1 MLSLQTLTL
10 ADLILS
16 RLLFAGVQGM
26 TTSTLKQSLRA
37 VAGNELS
44 NAAYTEEV
52 EKQLTGLMEQDY
64 VQSIGRARYR
74 ITDGG
79 QQQICTQLGMET
91 VPAKL
96 RWNTFKDAD
105 LVAYALRLPG
115 LSSVKRKEIAAAD
128 GLRAAIL
135 KHYYDLPVDY
145 FGTLTAARN
154 ALLWQQLCDP
164 ESAARLQQRLPTLRQ
179 QGFNQGTV
187 MSALLNELLQPPK
200 PLPWEKALPQLIAK
214 IANAKRTAP
223 DELRN
228 AILRQALV
236 TPVRTS
242 VTIIG
247 NGRPPVNGTDPGTE
261 PHPVVPSDREFA
273 QITKEAATAT
283 QDGRLGDY
291 KVFIARVWETL
302 QQQHPNLQL
311 SLAEFKQRLLTA
323 NQQRLL
329 TLSRADMAYAL
340 DPEDVAASEINHMNS
355 TFHFIRLD

>member
-1 MLSLQTLTL
+1 MLSLQPLTL

-16 RLLFAGVQGM
+16 RLLFVGVQGM
-26 TTSTLKQSLRA
+26 TTSTLKQSLKA

-44 NAAYTEEV
+44 NAAYTEQI
-52 EKQLTGLMEQDY
+52 EKRLTELTEEQY
-64 VQSIGRARYR
+64 VASIGRARYR
-74 ITDGG
+74 ITAGG
-79 QQQICTQLGMET
+79 QQYICTQLGLET
-91 VPAKL
+91 VPPRL
-96 RWNTFKDAD
+96 RWNTFKNAD
-105 LVAYALRLPG
+105 LVAHALRLPG
-115 LSSVKRKEIAAAD
+115 LSSATRKEIATAD

-135 KHYYDLPVDY
+135 KHYYALPVDY
-145 FGTLTAARN
+145 FGPLTAARN

-164 ESAARLQQRLPTLRQ
+164 ETAASLQERLPTLRR

-236 TPVRTS
+236 TPARTA
-242 VTIIG
+242 VTTIG
-247 NGRPPVNGTDPGTE
+247 NGRAPVNGTNPGTE
-261 PHPVVPSDREFA
+261 PDPVVLSDRDFA
-273 QITKEAATAT
+273 QFTKGAATAT
-283 QDGRLGDY
+283 VEGRLGDY
-291 KVFIARVWETL
+291 KVFIGRVWQTL
-302 QQQHPNLQL
+302 QQQHPELQL
-311 SLAEFKQRLLTA
+311 SLAEFKQRLIAA

-340 DPEDVAASEINHMNS
+340 DPEDVAASRSI
-355 TFHFIRLD
+355 T